1 MRTRPL
7 TLVVYLLLVGG
18 CQPSPPPEPP
28 VALPAEDLSHWTVP
42 TLVQPPSR
50 KPLPRPRRRGLG
62 PRPRK
67 SMSMSPGRSIK

>member
-28 VALPAEDLSHWTVP
+28 VAPPAEDLSHWTVP
-42 TLVQPPSR
+42 TLVQPAPR
-50 KPLPRPRRRGLG
+50 KPLPQ
-62 PRPRK
+62 
-67 SMSMSPGRSIK
+67 GRLAAARDRDRESL